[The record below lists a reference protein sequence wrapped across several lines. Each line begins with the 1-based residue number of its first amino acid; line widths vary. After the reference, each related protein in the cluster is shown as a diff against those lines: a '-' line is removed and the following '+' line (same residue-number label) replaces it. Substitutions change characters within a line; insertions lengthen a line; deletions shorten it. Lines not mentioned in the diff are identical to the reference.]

1 MKFRSGPLLLIRTM
15 LFYFCSNDLQIYYFL
30 LKNQAF
36 LKIKNNCRNN
46 QIIIFAEKL
55 NTIIMIQRIQ
65 SVFLFLA
72 AVFSGVLFFTPI
84 AAFEHG
90 TDLMRLTV
98 FNVQNQT
105 ADQFFSSA
113 YTLPLLIT
121 ALLMLIVP
129 VLTIFLYKKR
139 ELQLKLSSLNVFL
152 NAILCGLIFL
162 YYSSNI
168 QKTIASETITYLFG
182 TYVPLI
188 NMVLSILAMRWIK
201 KDIELIKSI
210 DRLR

>member
-1 MKFRSGPLLLIRTM
+1 M
-15 LFYFCSNDLQIYYFL
+15 
-30 LKNQAF
+30 KNQAF

-90 TDLMRLTV
+90 ADLMRLTV